1 MVAMTEDEK
10 KRLEEILSDTG
21 DLMEKVRECI
31 VSLLRMVQCKMLPI
45 YILLRFFSQLT
56 KIL

>member
-31 VSLLRMVQCKMLPI
+31 VSLLRIWFNLM
-45 YILLRFFSQLT
+45 
-56 KIL
+56 

>member
-31 VSLLRMVQCKMLPI
+31 VSLLRMV
-45 YILLRFFSQLT
+45 RFNVKCCLSISCCDFLAS
-56 KIL
+56 